1 MSMSKTAIAAALT
14 AVFTFATLPA
24 HAGLFDDDEARK
36 AILDLRT
43 KVGDLQ
49 QEIDTKMGDKADKSG
64 MLDLLNQNEQ
74 LRQEIARL
82 RGQIEVLTNDLAE
95 TQKRQKDFYT
105 DLDAR
110 LRKVEPVPVNI
121 NGQETQ
127 VDAGEQRAYESA
139 QGLFKGGDYKGAA
152 AALQDFQ
159 RRYPGSAFGADAQYM
174 LGNSLYLQ
182 NDFKGALAAQQVV
195 IHTYPDSAKAPEALL
210 SIATCYV
217 ELKDK
222 AGAKR
227 ALTMLVDKY
236 GDSPQAATA
245 KERLRSLK

>member
-1 MSMSKTAIAAALT
+1 MSKTAIAAALS
-14 AVFTFATLPA
+14 AVFTFAMLPA
-24 HAGLFDDDEARK
+24 HAGIFDDDEARK
-36 AILDLRT
+36 AIMDLRT

-49 QEIDTKMGDKADKSG
+49 QEIDSKMADKADKSG

-74 LRQEIARL
+74 LRQEVARL

-110 LRKVEPVPVNI
+110 LRKVEPVAVDV
-121 NGQETQ
+121 NGQEKQ
-127 VDAGEQRAYESA
+127 VDASEQRAYENA

-152 AALQDFQ
+152 TALQDFQ
-159 RRYPGSAFGADAQYM
+159 RRYPGSAYGADAQYM

-182 NDFKGALAAQQVV
+182 NDYKGALAAQQVV
-195 IHTYPDSAKAPEALL
+195 VRTYPDSDKAPEALL

-227 ALTMLVDKY
+227 ALNMLVDKY
-236 GDSPQAATA
+236 GSSPQAATA
-245 KERLRSLK
+245 KERLRALK

>member
-1 MSMSKTAIAAALT
+1 MSKTAIAVALT
-14 AVFTFATLPA
+14 AALSFAALPA

-49 QEIDTKMGDKADKSG
+49 QELNTKLPDKADKSA

-74 LRQEIARL
+74 LRQQVARL
-82 RGQIEVLTNDLAE
+82 QGQIEVLTNDLAE
-95 TQKRQKDFYT
+95 TQKRQKDFYA
-105 DLDAR
+105 DLDTR
-110 LRKVEPVPVNI
+110 LQKVEPQSRTV

-127 VDAGEQRAYESA
+127 VDPGESRAYDNA
-139 QGLFKGGDYKGAA
+139 QALFKNGDYKGAA
-152 AALQDFQ
+152 TALQDFL
-159 RRYPGSAFGADAQYM
+159 RRYPGSAFSADAQYT

-182 NDFKGALAAQQVV
+182 NDYKGALAAQQVV
-195 IHTYPDSAKAPEALL
+195 VRNYADSPKAPEALL

-236 GDSPQAATA
+236 GDSAQAPTA
-245 KERLRSLK
+245 KERLKALK